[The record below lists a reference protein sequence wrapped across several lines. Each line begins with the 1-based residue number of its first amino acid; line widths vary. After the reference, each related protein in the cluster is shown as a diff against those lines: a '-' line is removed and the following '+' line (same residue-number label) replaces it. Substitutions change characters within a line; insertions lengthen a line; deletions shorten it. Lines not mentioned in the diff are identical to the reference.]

1 MLITKISGSTQR
13 WLRGFTIRLLVG
25 LMIFSSFSF
34 IFTGI
39 VSAQDGNTGPD
50 GSPGWTYCA
59 DEGEDSTCIVPG
71 RKEVRYWATG
81 GNYKYYSKIITDST
95 ICSNDVMGGDPEG
108 GIRKQ
113 CYYRDLQLDSGE
125 MTKVVSEQNKTLTV
139 TFNVYA
145 RQAGTIEDLREK
157 ITVKKT
163 SGGAYAPLDVEDTVT
178 NVTYTDTSSTLE
190 IHFKDTLLGDS
201 NALKIDAGAFVDISD
216 NAYSQPIEITNIQF
230 TPPVLTADTDNN
242 YTDKDITITFPDD
255 SLWREAITAVSDGGT
270 VLSKETQYAV
280 DAGML
285 TIKAGVL
292 ITKGIHDIRVTA
304 LGYPDVVVSQQM
316 IKKYIGNGSGTESD
330 PYLIETS
337 DQLSEVRNHMESGTY
352 FKLIADIDLG
362 SYTSW
367 MPIGNDSE
375 RFKGN
380 IDGNGYKITNLSVQ
394 SNYTYYTGLFGY
406 LDSGSN
412 VTNMRLENVNISGGG
427 TFIGA
432 IAGGSEGTINNS
444 YVTGVSINGSGY
456 IGGMVGYSTNGS
468 ITNSYVIGSLNGD
481 YYVGGLVGYAYLG
494 VVSDSYVSGSVTA
507 TSLYAINGI
516 GGLIGV
522 SYFVDIRNSYAT
534 GTVKPGPGTADVG
547 GLIGSYYYYFGS
559 LANSFYDKDTA
570 QQEDTGKGEG
580 RTTAEMHTKANFSG
594 WNFDSTWYI
603 TPNQY
608 PRLWAFTDLSPG
620 TKGWTTKINNV
631 SNGMEYSLNDSD
643 YIPITDI
650 DADNIVVDTGDQI
663 KVRVS
668 GDITSTKTLA
678 VGVADIKA
686 GPTLGSLTVGTTA
699 GTTKLINVSGAM
711 EYRVNSGLYE
721 EISDTSED
729 NISVY
734 AGDTIFVRLA
744 ATSSEPA
751 SFDQK
756 LKVGLAHIKSA
767 AAPTGLLATGTIGG
781 TTKLSDVSEKM
792 EYKINENPY
801 KGISG
806 TSVDNLV
813 VNENDTISVRIA
825 ETAKLPASE
834 VQELTVESDVIN
846 PKSADATLSGL
857 TFTDVTLSP
866 TFSKDTLTYTAVV
879 ANSVTN
885 TTITATKGNK
895 DSVILVTD
903 LGSKSLSV
911 GINTFIVHVT
921 AEDGVTKK
929 EYTVTATRAT
939 SSDASLSALTLSDVT
954 LSPVFASGTLSYT
967 ANVANNVTSTT
978 IGAST
983 NSGAAMVPVADL
995 GLKLLSVGANTL
1007 TVHVTAEDGIT
1018 KKDYTV
1024 TVIRAK
1030 SSDAT
1035 LNALTL
1041 SGVTLSPVF
1050 ASGTLTY
1057 TANVANDVTSTNVAA
1072 SKSDGTATVSAG
1084 DLGSKT
1090 LSVGANIFTVHVT
1103 AEDGTKKDYTV
1114 TVTRAA
1120 SSDAT
1125 LRDLTLSGVRISPVF
1140 ASGTLTYT
1148 ANVANN
1154 VSSTTISA
1162 TKNDS
1167 TATIVVAD
1175 LGWKSLTVG
1184 KNTFTVHI
1192 TAEDGTTKKEYTVT
1206 VTRAASSDASLS
1218 DLTLSGVTLS
1228 PTFDEDT
1235 LTYVSSVTNDV
1246 KSTIVEAATN
1256 DETATISA
1264 DDLGSK
1270 SLSVGKNIITVTVT
1284 AEDGSTKKEYIVEV
1298 TRAAS
1303 SDATL
1308 SGLSLSGVTLSPTFD
1323 EDTLTYVSSVTND
1336 VKSTIVAAATND
1348 ETATIST
1355 DDLGSK
1361 PLSVGK
1367 NIITVTVTAEDG
1379 STKKEYTVEVTRA
1392 ASSDA
1397 TLSDLTLS
1405 GVTLSPTFTS
1415 GTLAYTANVANDVK
1429 STTVSAATNV
1439 GTAMISAD
1447 DLGSKSLSVGKNTL
1461 TVTVTAEDGI
1471 TKKEYTVT
1479 VTRVAEE
1486 VISGG
1491 GSGGSGGGLPTPT
1504 LAPAATPTPTPV
1516 ATPMPAVAPATTPG
1530 STPTPANNLSDISGH
1545 WAQRAIQEALSLG
1558 IIKGY
1563 SDGTFKPNG
1572 TLTRAEFAL
1581 MLMNALKPQEAG
1593 TKLTFTDAAKIGAWA
1608 QEAVAQ
1614 AVQAGIIN
1622 GYEDGTFRPNAEITR
1637 AEMAVILAKILGKS
1651 NEASAT
1657 TGFADDKDI
1666 PEWAKSSVAYLKSA
1680 GLVKGMGDNEY
1691 APQDHATRGEAI
1703 TILLNLLKQINK

>member
-1 MLITKISGSTQR
+1 MLIRKIFGSTER
-13 WLRGFTIRLLVG
+13 WLKGFTIRLLVG

-34 IFTGI
+34 IFTGV

-59 DEGEDSTCIVPG
+59 DEGEDNTCIVPG

-81 GNYKYYSKIITDST
+81 GNYNYYSKIVTDST
-95 ICSNDVMGGDPEG
+95 ICSNDVMGDPQG
-108 GIRKQ
+108 GVRKA

-125 MTKVVSEQNKTLTV
+125 LTKVVSEQNKTLTV

-255 SLWREAITAVSDGGT
+255 SLWREAITAVSDGGA

-292 ITKGIHDIRVTA
+292 MTKGSHDIRVAA

-316 IKKYIGNGSGTESD
+316 IKKYTGNGSGTESE
-330 PYLIETS
+330 PYLIQTA

-367 MPIGNDSE
+367 TPIGDSSE
-375 RFKGN
+375 RFKAN
-380 IDGNGYKITNLSVQ
+380 IDGNGYKITNLSIHN
-394 SNYTYYTGLFGY
+394 NYNYYVGLFGY
-406 LDSGSN
+406 IDFGST
-412 VTNMRLENVNISGGG
+412 VTNMRLENINITGGS
-427 TFIGA
+427 TFVGA
-432 IAGGSEGTINNS
+432 ITGVSSGTINNS
-444 YVTGVSINGSGY
+444 YVTGLSLKGSGY
-456 IGGMVGYSTNGS
+456 VGGVVGYSENGS
-468 ITNSYVIGSLNGD
+468 ITNSYANGALNGG
-481 YYVGGLVGYAYLG
+481 YYVGGLVGSAYFG
-494 VVSDSYVSGSVTA
+494 VVSNSYASGSVTG
-507 TSLYAINGI
+507 TGIYGINGV
-516 GGLIGV
+516 GGLIGY
-522 SYFVDIRNSYAT
+522 SLYANISNSYAT
-534 GTVKPGPGTADVG
+534 GTVKPGPGTGEVG
-547 GLIGSYYYYFGS
+547 GLIGSYFMYGP

-570 QQEDTGKGEG
+570 QQEDTGKGER
-580 RTTAEMHTKANFSG
+580 RTTAEMYTKANFSG

-603 TPNQY
+603 TPDQY

-631 SNGMEYSLNDSD
+631 SNGMEYSLNDSN

-650 DADNIVVDTGDQI
+650 DADNIVVDAGDQI
-663 KVRVS
+663 KIRVA
-668 GDITSTKTLA
+668 GDITSTKTLT

-721 EISDTSED
+721 DITDTSED

-751 SFDQK
+751 SLDQK

-767 AAPTGLLATGTIGG
+767 GAPTGLLAPGTIGG

-806 TSVDNLV
+806 TSVDNLI

-866 TFSKDTLTYTAVV
+866 TFSKDTLTYTAAV

-911 GINTFIVHVT
+911 GVNTFIVHVT
-921 AEDGVTKK
+921 GEDGVTKK
-929 EYTVTATRAT
+929 EYTVTITRAT
-939 SSDASLSALTLSDVT
+939 SSDASLSALTLSGVT

-995 GLKLLSVGANTL
+995 GLKLLSVGANTF

-1024 TVIRAK
+1024 TVTRAK

-1035 LNALTL
+1035 LRAFTL
-1041 SGVTLSPVF
+1041 SGITLSPAF

-1057 TANVANDVTSTNVAA
+1057 TANVANDVTSTTVGATKN
-1072 SKSDGTATVSAG
+1072 DGTATVSAG

-1125 LRDLTLSGVRISPVF
+1125 L
-1140 ASGTLTYT
+1140 
-1148 ANVANN
+1148 
-1154 VSSTTISA
+1154 
-1162 TKNDS
+1162 
-1167 TATIVVAD
+1167 
-1175 LGWKSLTVG
+1175 
-1184 KNTFTVHI
+1184 
-1192 TAEDGTTKKEYTVT
+1192 
-1206 VTRAASSDASLS
+1206 S
-1218 DLTLSGVTLS
+1218 DLT
-1228 PTFDEDT
+1228 
-1235 LTYVSSVTNDV
+1235 
-1246 KSTIVEAATN
+1246 
-1256 DETATISA
+1256 
-1264 DDLGSK
+1264 
-1270 SLSVGKNIITVTVT
+1270 
-1284 AEDGSTKKEYIVEV
+1284 
-1298 TRAAS
+1298 
-1303 SDATL
+1303 
-1308 SGLSLSGVTLSPTFD
+1308 LSGVTLSPTFD

-1348 ETATIST
+1348 ETATISA

-1361 PLSVGK
+1361 SLSVGK
-1367 NIITVTVTAEDG
+1367 NIITVNVTAEDG
-1379 STKKEYTVEVTRA
+1379 STKNEYIVEVTRA

-1397 TLSDLTLS
+1397 TLSDLSLS

-1429 STTVSAATNV
+1429 STTVSATKNDETAT
-1439 GTAMISAD
+1439 ISAD

-1461 TVTVTAEDGI
+1461 TVNVTAEDGITKKEYTVEVTRAASSDATLSDLSLSGLTLSPTFTSGTLAYTANVANDVKSTTVSATKNDETATISADDLGSKSLSVGKNTLTVNVTAEDGI

-1504 LAPAATPTPTPV
+1504 LPPTATPTP
-1516 ATPMPAVAPATTPG
+1516 MPTVAPATTPG
-1530 STPTPANNLSDISGH
+1530 ATTAPANNLSDISGH
-1545 WAQRAIQEALSLG
+1545 WAQRSIQEALSLG

-1608 QEAVAQ
+1608 KEAVAQ

-1680 GLVKGMGDNEY
+1680 GLVKGKGDNEY

>member
-1 MLITKISGSTQR
+1 MLIRKIFGSTER
-13 WLRGFTIRLLVG
+13 WLKGFTIRLLVG

-34 IFTGI
+34 IFTGV

-59 DEGEDSTCIVPG
+59 DEGEDNTCIVPG

-81 GNYKYYSKIITDST
+81 GNYNYYSKIVTDST
-95 ICSNDVMGGDPEG
+95 ICSNDVMGDPQG
-108 GIRKQ
+108 GVRKA

-125 MTKVVSEQNKTLTV
+125 LTKVVSEQNKTLTV

-230 TPPVLTADTDNN
+230 TPPVLTGDTDNN

-255 SLWREAITAVSDGGT
+255 SLWREAITAVSDGEA

-292 ITKGIHDIRVTA
+292 MTKGSHDIRVAA

-316 IKKYIGNGSGTESD
+316 IKKYTGNGSGTESE
-330 PYLIETS
+330 PYLIQTA

-367 MPIGNDSE
+367 TPIGDSSE
-375 RFKGN
+375 RFKAN
-380 IDGNGYKITNLSVQ
+380 IDGNGYKITNLSIHN
-394 SNYTYYTGLFGY
+394 NYNYYVGLFGY
-406 LDSGSN
+406 IDFGST
-412 VTNMRLENVNISGGG
+412 VTNMRLENINITGGS
-427 TFIGA
+427 TFVGA
-432 IAGGSEGTINNS
+432 ITGVSSGTINNS
-444 YVTGVSINGSGY
+444 YVTGLSLKGSGY
-456 IGGMVGYSTNGS
+456 VGGVVGYSENGS
-468 ITNSYVIGSLNGD
+468 ITNSYANGALNGG
-481 YYVGGLVGYAYLG
+481 YYVGGLVGSAYFG
-494 VVSDSYVSGSVTA
+494 VVSNSYASGSVTG
-507 TSLYAINGI
+507 TGIYGINGV
-516 GGLIGV
+516 GGLIGY
-522 SYFVDIRNSYAT
+522 SLYTNISNSYAT
-534 GTVKPGPGTADVG
+534 GTVKPGPGTGEVG
-547 GLIGSYYYYFGS
+547 GLIGSYFMYGP

-570 QQEDTGKGEG
+570 QQEDTGKGER

-603 TPNQY
+603 TPDQY

-631 SNGMEYSLNDSD
+631 SNGMEYSLNDSN

-650 DADNIVVDTGDQI
+650 DADNIVVDAGDQI
-663 KVRVS
+663 KVRVA
-668 GDITSTKTLA
+668 GDITSTKTLT

-721 EISDTSED
+721 EITDTSED

-767 AAPTGLLATGTIGG
+767 GAPTGLLAPGTIGG

-806 TSVDNLV
+806 TSVDNLI

-866 TFSKDTLTYTAVV
+866 TFSKDTLTYTAAV

-895 DSVILVTD
+895 DSVILVID

-911 GINTFIVHVT
+911 GVNTFIVHVT

-929 EYTVTATRAT
+929 EYTVTITRAT
-939 SSDASLSALTLSDVT
+939 SSDASLSALTLSGVT

-995 GLKLLSVGANTL
+995 GLKLLSVGANTF

-1018 KKDYTV
+1018 KKDYSVTV
-1024 TVIRAK
+1024 TRAK

-1035 LNALTL
+1035 LRAFTL
-1041 SGVTLSPVF
+1041 SGITLSPAF

-1057 TANVANDVTSTNVAA
+1057 TANVANDVTSTTVGATKN
-1072 SKSDGTATVSAG
+1072 DGTATVSAG

-1120 SSDAT
+1120 SSNAT
-1125 LRDLTLSGVRISPVF
+1125 
-1140 ASGTLTYT
+1140 
-1148 ANVANN
+1148 
-1154 VSSTTISA
+1154 
-1162 TKNDS
+1162 
-1167 TATIVVAD
+1167 
-1175 LGWKSLTVG
+1175 
-1184 KNTFTVHI
+1184 
-1192 TAEDGTTKKEYTVT
+1192 
-1206 VTRAASSDASLS
+1206 LS
-1218 DLTLSGVTLS
+1218 DLSLSGVTLS

-1235 LTYVSSVTNDV
+1235 FTYVSSVTNDV
-1246 KSTIVEAATN
+1246 KSTIVAAATNDETATISAGDLGTKTLSVGANILTVHVTAEDGTKKDYTVTVTGAASSDATLSDLSLSGVTLSPTFTSGALAYTANVANDVKSTIVAAATN

-1284 AEDGSTKKEYIVEV
+1284 AEDGI
-1298 TRAAS
+1298 
-1303 SDATL
+1303 
-1308 SGLSLSGVTLSPTFD
+1308 
-1323 EDTLTYVSSVTND
+1323 
-1336 VKSTIVAAATND
+1336 
-1348 ETATIST
+1348 
-1355 DDLGSK
+1355 
-1361 PLSVGK
+1361 
-1367 NIITVTVTAEDG
+1367 
-1379 STKKEYTVEVTRA
+1379 TKKEYTVEVTRA

-1397 TLSDLTLS
+1397 TLSDLSLS

-1415 GTLAYTANVANDVK
+1415 GALAYTA
-1429 STTVSAATNV
+1429 
-1439 GTAMISAD
+1439 
-1447 DLGSKSLSVGKNTL
+1447 
-1461 TVTVTAEDGI
+1461 
-1471 TKKEYTVT
+1471 
-1479 VTRVAEE
+1479 
-1486 VISGG
+1486 
-1491 GSGGSGGGLPTPT
+1491 
-1504 LAPAATPTPTPV
+1504 
-1516 ATPMPAVAPATTPG
+1516 
-1530 STPTPANNLSDISGH
+1530 
-1545 WAQRAIQEALSLG
+1545 
-1558 IIKGY
+1558 
-1563 SDGTFKPNG
+1563 
-1572 TLTRAEFAL
+1572 
-1581 MLMNALKPQEAG
+1581 
-1593 TKLTFTDAAKIGAWA
+1593 
-1608 QEAVAQ
+1608 
-1614 AVQAGIIN
+1614 
-1622 GYEDGTFRPNAEITR
+1622 
-1637 AEMAVILAKILGKS
+1637 
-1651 NEASAT
+1651 
-1657 TGFADDKDI
+1657 
-1666 PEWAKSSVAYLKSA
+1666 
-1680 GLVKGMGDNEY
+1680 
-1691 APQDHATRGEAI
+1691 
-1703 TILLNLLKQINK
+1703 

>member
-1 MLITKISGSTQR
+1 MLITKISGSTER
-13 WLRGFTIRLLVG
+13 WLKGFTIRLLVG

-34 IFTGI
+34 LFTGV

-59 DEGEDSTCIVPG
+59 DEGEDNTCIVPG

-190 IHFKDTLLGDS
+190 IHFKDTLVGDS
-201 NALKIDAGAFVDISD
+201 NVLKIDAGAFVDSSD
-216 NAYSQPIEITNIQF
+216 IAYSHLIEIANIQF
-230 TPPVLTADTDNN
+230 TPPLLTADTDNN

-255 SLWREAITAVSDGGT
+255 SLWREAINAVSDGGA

-292 ITKGIHDIRVTA
+292 MTKGSHDIRVTA

-316 IKKYIGNGSGTESD
+316 IKKYTGNGSGTESE
-330 PYLIETS
+330 PYLIENA

-352 FKLIADIDLG
+352 FKLIADIDLK
-362 SYTSW
+362 SYASW
-367 MPIGNDSE
+367 TPIGNDSE
-375 RFKGN
+375 RFKGS
-380 IDGNGYKITNLSVQ
+380 IDGNGYKIKNLIIQ
-394 SNYTYYTGLFGY
+394 NNYTSYLGLFGFI
-406 LDSGSN
+406 DTGSK
-412 VTNMRLENVNISGGG
+412 VTSMRLENVNITGSN
-427 TFIGA
+427 FIGA
-432 IAGGSEGTINNS
+432 IAGANDGTIDNS

-468 ITNSYVIGSLNGD
+468 ITNSYAIGSVNG
-481 YYVGGLVGYAYLG
+481 YYYAGGLVGYAFLG
-494 VVSDSYVSGSVTA
+494 TVSDSYASGSVTVNNI
-507 TSLYAINGI
+507 YGINGV
-516 GGLIGV
+516 GGLIGY
-522 SYFVDIRNSYAT
+522 SYFVNISNSYAT
-534 GTVKPGPGTADVG
+534 GTVKPGPGTTEVG

-580 RTTAEMHTKANFSG
+580 KTTAEMHTKANFSG

-603 TPNQY
+603 TPDQY
-608 PRLWAFTDLSPG
+608 PKLWAFTDLSPG
-620 TKGWTTKINNV
+620 TKGWTTKINHV

-643 YIPITDI
+643 YIPITNI
-650 DADNIVVDTGDQI
+650 DADNIVVDAGDQI
-663 KVRVS
+663 NVRVA
-668 GDITSTKTLA
+668 GDITSSKTLT

-699 GTTKLINVSGAM
+699 GTTKLINVSGDM
-711 EYRVNSGLYE
+711 EYRVNSGSYE
-721 EISDTSED
+721 EITDTSED
-729 NISVY
+729 NISAY

-756 LKVGLAHIKSA
+756 LKVNLAHIKSA
-767 AAPTGLLATGTIGG
+767 TAPTGLLGPGTIGG
-781 TTKLSDVSEKM
+781 TTKLRDVSEKM

-806 TSVDNLV
+806 TSVDNLI

-825 ETAKLPASE
+825 ETAKLPSSE

-857 TFTDVTLSP
+857 TFSDVTLSP
-866 TFSKDTLTYTAVV
+866 TFSKDTLTYTAAV

-885 TTITATKGNK
+885 TTITTTKGNK

-911 GINTFIVHVT
+911 GVNTFIVHVT

-929 EYTVTATRAT
+929 EYTVTVTRAT
-939 SSDASLSALTLSDVT
+939 SSDASLSALTLNGVT

-995 GLKLLSVGANTL
+995 GLKLLSVGANTF

-1024 TVIRAK
+1024 KVTRAK

-1035 LNALTL
+1035 LRALTL
-1041 SGVTLSPVF
+1041 SGVWLSPVF

-1057 TANVANDVTSTNVAA
+1057 TANVANDVTSTTVGATKN
-1072 SKSDGTATVSAG
+1072 DGTATVSAG

-1090 LSVGANIFTVHVT
+1090 LSVGSNIFTVHVT

-1125 LRDLTLSGVRISPVF
+1125 LRDLTLSGVRLSPAF

-1148 ANVANN
+1148 ANVAND
-1154 VSSTTISA
+1154 VTSTTVGA
-1162 TKNDS
+1162 TKNDG
-1167 TATIVVAD
+1167 TATV
-1175 LGWKSLTVG
+1175 SVG
-1184 KNTFTVHI
+1184 
-1192 TAEDGTTKKEYTVT
+1192 
-1206 VTRAASSDASLS
+1206 
-1218 DLTLSGVTLS
+1218 
-1228 PTFDEDT
+1228 
-1235 LTYVSSVTNDV
+1235 
-1246 KSTIVEAATN
+1246 
-1256 DETATISA
+1256 
-1264 DDLGSK
+1264 DLGSK
-1270 SLSVGKNIITVTVT
+1270 SLSVGKNIITVNVI
-1284 AEDGSTKKEYIVEV
+1284 AEDGSTKKKYTVEV

-1308 SGLSLSGVTLSPTFD
+1308 SDLSLSGVTLSPTFD

-1348 ETATIST
+1348 EAATISA

-1361 PLSVGK
+1361 SLSVGK

-1397 TLSDLTLS
+1397 TLSDLSLS

-1429 STTVSAATNV
+1429 STTVSAAANDETATISADDLGSKSLSVGKNIITVNV
-1439 GTAMISAD
+1439 TAEDGSTKKEYIVEVTRAASSDATLSDLSLSGVTLSPTFTSGTLAYSANVANDVKSTTVSATKNDGTATISAD

-1461 TVTVTAEDGI
+1461 TVNVTAEDGI

-1479 VTRVAEE
+1479 VTRAAEE

-1504 LAPAATPTPTPV
+1504 LAPTATLTPV
-1516 ATPMPAVAPATTPG
+1516 ATPMPTVAPATTPG

-1545 WAQRAIQEALSLG
+1545 WAQRSIQEALSLG

-1581 MLMNALKPQEAG
+1581 MLMNALKPQETG

-1622 GYEDGTFRPNAEITR
+1622 GYEDGTFRPNTEITR

-1666 PEWAKSSVAYLKSA
+1666 PEWAKSSVAYLKLA
-1680 GLVKGMGDNEY
+1680 GLVKGKGDNEF

>member
-1 MLITKISGSTQR
+1 MLITKISGSTKR

-59 DEGEDSTCIVPG
+59 DEGEDNTCIVPG
-71 RKEVRYWATG
+71 RKEVRYWSTE
-81 GNYKYYSKIITDST
+81 GNYNYYSKIITDST
-95 ICSNDVMGGDPEG
+95 ICSNEVMGGDPQRG
-108 GIRKQ
+108 VRKQ

-163 SGGAYAPLDVEDTVT
+163 SGGAYEPLDVEDTVT

-190 IHFKDTLLGDS
+190 IRFNDTLVGDS

-216 NAYSQPIEITNIQF
+216 NAYSQPIEITNIQY

-255 SLWREAITAVSDGGT
+255 SLWREAITAVSDGGA

-292 ITKGIHDIRVTA
+292 MAKGSHDIRVTA

-316 IKKYIGNGSGTESD
+316 IKKYTGNGSGTESE
-330 PYLIETS
+330 PYLIETA
-337 DQLSEVRNHMESGTY
+337 DQMSEVRNHMESGTY

-367 MPIGNDSE
+367 TPIGNDNE

-380 IDGNGYKITNLSVQ
+380 IDGNGFKIKNLSIQ
-394 SNYTYYTGLFGY
+394 NNYTSYLGLFGFI
-406 LDSGSN
+406 DTGSK
-412 VTNMRLENVNISGGG
+412 VTSMRLENVNITGSN
-427 TFIGA
+427 FIGA
-432 IAGGSEGTINNS
+432 IAGANDGTIDNS

-468 ITNSYVIGSLNGD
+468 ITNSYAIGSVNG
-481 YYVGGLVGYAYLG
+481 YYYAGGLVGYAFLG
-494 VVSDSYVSGSVTA
+494 TVSDSYASGSVTVNNI
-507 TSLYAINGI
+507 YGINGV
-516 GGLIGV
+516 GGLIGY
-522 SYFVDIRNSYAT
+522 SYFVNISNSYAT
-534 GTVKPGPGTADVG
+534 GTVKPGPGTTEVG

-603 TPNQY
+603 TPDQY

-631 SNGMEYSLNDSD
+631 STGMEYSLNDSN

-650 DADNIVVDTGDQI
+650 DADNIVVDAGDQI
-663 KVRVS
+663 KVRVA
-668 GDITSTKTLA
+668 GDITSTKTLT

-721 EISDTSED
+721 EITDTSED

-767 AAPTGLLATGTIGG
+767 AAPTGLLAPGTIGG

-806 TSVDNLV
+806 TSVDNLI

-846 PKSADATLSGL
+846 PKSADANLSEL

-866 TFSKDTLTYTAVV
+866 TFSKDTLTYTAAV

-929 EYTVTATRAT
+929 EYTVTVTRAT
-939 SSDASLSALTLSDVT
+939 SSDASLSALTLSGVT

-983 NSGAAMVPVADL
+983 NSGAAIVPVADL
-995 GLKLLSVGANTL
+995 GLKLLSVGANTF

-1024 TVIRAK
+1024 TVTRAK

-1035 LNALTL
+1035 LRALTL
-1041 SGVTLSPVF
+1041 SGVRLSPAF

-1057 TANVANDVTSTNVAA
+1057 TANVANDVTSTTVGATKN
-1072 SKSDGTATVSAG
+1072 DGTATVSAG
-1084 DLGSKT
+1084 
-1090 LSVGANIFTVHVT
+1090 
-1103 AEDGTKKDYTV
+1103 
-1114 TVTRAA
+1114 
-1120 SSDAT
+1120 
-1125 LRDLTLSGVRISPVF
+1125 
-1140 ASGTLTYT
+1140 
-1148 ANVANN
+1148 
-1154 VSSTTISA
+1154 
-1162 TKNDS
+1162 
-1167 TATIVVAD
+1167 
-1175 LGWKSLTVG
+1175 
-1184 KNTFTVHI
+1184 
-1192 TAEDGTTKKEYTVT
+1192 
-1206 VTRAASSDASLS
+1206 
-1218 DLTLSGVTLS
+1218 
-1228 PTFDEDT
+1228 
-1235 LTYVSSVTNDV
+1235 
-1246 KSTIVEAATN
+1246 
-1256 DETATISA
+1256 
-1264 DDLGSK
+1264 DLGSK
-1270 SLSVGKNIITVTVT
+1270 SLSVGKNIITVNVT
-1284 AEDGSTKKEYIVEV
+1284 AEDGSTKKKYTVEV

-1308 SGLSLSGVTLSPTFD
+1308 SDLSLSGVTLSPTFD

-1348 ETATIST
+1348 ETATISA
-1355 DDLGSK
+1355 DHLGSK

-1397 TLSDLTLS
+1397 TLSDLSLS

-1439 GTAMISAD
+1439 GTATISAD

-1461 TVTVTAEDGI
+1461 TVNVTAEDGI

-1486 VISGG
+1486 IISGG
-1491 GSGGSGGGLPTPT
+1491 GSGGSGAGLPTPT
-1504 LAPAATPTPTPV
+1504 LPTTATPTPTPV
-1516 ATPMPAVAPATTPG
+1516 ATPMPTMAPATTPG

-1545 WAQRAIQEALSLG
+1545 WAQRSIQEALSLG

-1680 GLVKGMGDNEY
+1680 GLVKGKGDNEY